1 MCVCVYKRVRQRE
14 ICECGVVIQRE
25 YAIGEVCTWGKKE
38 RAKQVREVICVC
50 VSKWVNAFER
60 SVLWKILGRICV

>member
-1 MCVCVYKRVRQRE
+1 M
-14 ICECGVVIQRE
+14 IQRE